1 MLKGTSSAQVITK
14 RWEGRCWRCHCFNI
28 YNQSFK
34 FRVITNHYLP
44 VTTWTVTSFVTRV
57 LPPKGNAFKDNFN
70 PWMNCI
76 PLKMRCLP
84 CTTVYLTQTMI
95 SITRSE
101 YEMTSS
107 RATTSQCFSD
117 GSQLDAEARIWSIY
131 MHPRDPSAA
140 LSMTHMMWLHH
151 DISCIYIYKS
161 NTITKNHPHKHIIHI
176 GISDTNHPGSGSIF
190 AYFLPG
196 QKPPQNHRTSVESLP
211 LIPCIALS
219 ELPQNLFHRCT
230 TFTFLGWFHRASK
243 TQFLRGWFGGNW
255 SCWKK

>member
-1 MLKGTSSAQVITK
+1 MTCWKAQVITK

-44 VTTWTVTSFVTRV
+44 VTTRIVTSFVTRV
-57 LPPKGNAFKDNFN
+57 LPPKGNALKDNLTLGWIASVWRWDVCHAQRYISHK
-70 PWMNCI
+70 PWYLSPVAN
-76 PLKMRCLP
+76 MR
-84 CTTVYLTQTMI
+84 
-95 SITRSE
+95 
-101 YEMTSS
+101 
-107 RATTSQCFSD
+107 
-117 GSQLDAEARIWSIY
+117 W
-131 MHPRDPSAA
+131 HPRQKQRHSVLVMDLNWMLKLGFEVYTCTLEIQVQRWAWQIWCNYIIIY
-140 LSMTHMMWLHH
+140 HRY
-151 DISCIYIYKS
+151 IYIYKS

-190 AYFLPG
+190 AYFFAG
-196 QKPPQNHRTSVESLP
+196 KKTPQNHWTSVESLP

-230 TFTFLGWFHRASK
+230 TFTFLGWKSCFQNTHWEA
-243 TQFLRGWFGGNW
+243 GFGGNW